1 MSDPGQL
8 YLVKYGELALRGEN
22 KLEFETALEHNIRA
36 ALESDGAR
44 VWRRHGRIFVRTAAA
59 AAGRAA
65 SVLRCTFGIA
75 SYAAAEET
83 DKNIQSIEQ
92 AALRV
97 ASRHASGAR
106 TFKIEARRL
115 DKSFPLT
122 SYQIA
127 CRLGDRVREA
137 HPGLEVNVHAP
148 DLTIHVEIGE
158 VTCVYA
164 AKEEGSRGLPLGTS
178 GHGLLL
184 LSGGIDSPVAGYLMG
199 SRGLRIDGVYFHTP
213 PYTAEEALEKVLDV
227 GRQLQPYLPGL
238 GLWVVPFTEVQE
250 RIKRQADPREITLL
264 MRACMMRIA
273 DLIAQRGRYQALI
286 TGESL
291 GQVASQ
297 TPQSIRFTGSVATL
311 PVLRPLIGMDKNQII
326 RIAERI
332 GTYEISIRPYADCCT
347 LFAPRRPLIRPDFDG
362 IVRAYAALE
371 IGPLEEEATAGA
383 RWVDLAG

>member
-1 MSDPGQL
+1 MIDSGQL
-8 YLVKYGELALRGEN
+8 YLVKYGELSLRGEN
-22 KLEFETALEHNIRA
+22 KLEFEA
-36 ALESDGAR
+36 ALENNIRGALQGASAR
-44 VWRRHGRIFVRTAAA
+44 VWRRHGRIFVRTEASAADRAAA
-59 AAGRAA
+59 
-65 SVLRCTFGIA
+65 VLRCTFGIA

-83 DKNIQSIEQ
+83 AKDIQAIED

-97 ASRHASGAR
+97 AARHAEGTR

-115 DKSFPLT
+115 NKSFPFT

-137 HPGLEVNVHAP
+137 HPAWEVDVHDP

-158 VTCVYA
+158 ITCVYGP
-164 AKEEGSRGLPLGTS
+164 KEEGARGLPLGTS

-199 SRGLRIDGVYFHTP
+199 FRGLQIDAVYFHTP
-213 PYTAEEALEKVLDV
+213 PYTAEEAMEKVMDV

-238 GLWVVPFTEVQE
+238 GLWVVPFTPVQE
-250 RIKRQADPREITLL
+250 RIKERAGEREVTLL

-273 DLIAQRGRYQALI
+273 DLLGQRGRYQALI

-332 GTYEISIRPYADCCT
+332 GTYRISIRPYPDCCT
-347 LFAPRRPLIRPDFDG
+347 LFAPKRPLIKPDFDG
-362 IVRAYAALE
+362 INRAYAALE
-371 IGPLEEEATAGA
+371 MNELEVEATAGA
-383 RWVDLAG
+383 RWVDLAR

>member
-8 YLVKYGELALRGEN
+8 FLVKYGELSLRGEN
-22 KLEFETALEHNIRA
+22 KLEFETALQSNIRA
-36 ALESDGAR
+36 ALETDGAR

-65 SVLRCTFGIA
+65 AVLRSTFGIA

-83 DKNIQSIEQ
+83 GKDIQAIEE

-137 HPGLEVNVHAP
+137 HPGLEVDVHAP

-158 VTCVYA
+158 LTCVYG

-199 SRGLRIDGVYFHTP
+199 FRGLRIDGVYFHTP

-238 GLWVVPFTEVQE
+238 GLWVVPFTGVQE
-250 RIKRQADPREITLL
+250 RIKRQAGAREITLL

-332 GTYEISIRPYADCCT
+332 GTYRISIRPYADCCT

-362 IVRAYAALE
+362 INRAYAALE
-371 IGPLEEEATAGA
+371 IGPLEEEAAAGA
-383 RWVDLAG
+383 RWVDLAV